1 MHVYLRLVFLASI
14 LLVIFSSNVV
24 LADVYYPEW
33 VYLYDGGGYD
43 TLYFYGISGDFYD
56 NLVYA
61 TVELNN
67 TSNGNLDFGV
77 VAYYTNGSLAWD
89 YSLDVRSR
97 DYVKGCYPDP
107 MSDYL
112 IVAGYSPVTLTT
124 WDGILLVINRS
135 NPNDWSGIYFDTG
148 KNEFFHGVTVGGD
161 GSVYAVG
168 EYYNGSWYYGL
179 IVRYDNYSLS
189 DGTWTAYTTQSYN
202 VTFYDAAIGPDGYLY
217 ITGHLV
223 YRYVDSSNNV
233 YYVPIYQLV
242 YKLNP
247 TTLEIVNTTYI
258 PLYTSQNYILI
269 VNAMKVDIAN
279 CGNGICIAGFFYDEA
294 INATNPTL
302 GLMIIKFDT
311 NFNIVWEHRIATT
324 YHELAHGIASD
335 IAGNITVVGE
345 TNNNYGS
352 NLSTNYYHILDIVL
366 DENGNL
372 KQAFLAGGD
381 YGENGLDSTVD
392 INGNTYIVGA
402 QYSTTLTFYNITSNI
417 TIQSKPIKITP
428 LGLETRETIIY
439 PSIKIESP
447 PTPYSSTAKTS
458 NNIIG
463 LKPSN
468 TQPYTKP
475 ITLNK
480 TSTPSINPSP
490 NRANPP
496 LIVKPLQTGDN
507 DVAVIASL
515 GYYIEP
521 NSIPPIPIPEPH
533 LLTIILVPTIIAA
546 YYYLRK
552 R

>member
-1 MHVYLRLVFLASI
+1 MHIYLRLVFLASI
-14 LLVIFSSNVV
+14 LLVVLSSHVV

-33 VYLYDGGGYD
+33 AYVYDGGGYD
-43 TLYFYGISGDFYD
+43 TLYSYSISGDFYD

-97 DYVKGCYPDP
+97 DYVRGCYPDP
-107 MSDYL
+107 TSDYL

-124 WDGILLVINRS
+124 WDGVLLAINRS
-135 NPNDWSGIYFDTG
+135 NPSDWSGIYFDTG
-148 KNEFFHGVTVGGD
+148 KNEFFRGVTVGGD

-189 DGTWTAYTTQSYN
+189 DGTWTAYTTKSYN
-202 VTFYDAAIGPDGYLY
+202 VTFYDAVIGPDGYLY
-217 ITGHLV
+217 ITGHTL

-233 YYVPIYQLV
+233 YYIPIHQLV
-242 YKLNP
+242 YKLDP
-247 TTLEIVNTTYI
+247 TTLDIVNTTYI
-258 PLYTSQNYILI
+258 PLYTSQGYVVV
-269 VNAMKVDIAN
+269 VNTMRVGITN
-279 CGNGICIAGFFYDEA
+279 CGDGICIAGFFYDEA

-302 GLMIIKFDT
+302 GLIVIKFDT
-311 NFNIVWEHRIATT
+311 NFNIVWERKIATT

-335 IAGNITVVGE
+335 IAGNITVVGK

-352 NLSTNYYHILDIVL
+352 NLSTSYYHILDIVL

-381 YGENGLDSTVD
+381 NGDIGLDPTVD
-392 INGNTYIVGA
+392 INGNTYLVGA

-417 TIQSKPIKITP
+417 TIQSNPIKTTP
-428 LGLETRETIIY
+428 LGLETREPIIY
-439 PSIKIESP
+439 QSIKIGSP
-447 PTPYSSTAKTS
+447 PTPYSSTPKTI

-480 TSTPSINPSP
+480 TSTPSINPSLTKV
-490 NRANPP
+490 NPP
-496 LIVKPLQTGDN
+496 LIAKPLQTGDN

-521 NSIPPIPIPEPH
+521 NTIPPTPIPEPH
-533 LLTIILVPTIIAA
+533 LLAIILVPTIIIA